1 MATPDHHPILWE
13 MCDFTVGGAT
23 VLENVTSAAPV
34 GRRFDFFVS
43 KVVEQSAQV
52 LTRTD
57 AVQPGLLPIVVLR
70 VVVGHVVNLGR
81 IRFVR
86 LKRSVGKTGRRQ
98 PVC

>member
-1 MATPDHHPILWE
+1 MAPPDHHPILWE
-13 MCDFTVGGAT
+13 MCDLSVGGAT
-23 VLENVTSAAPV
+23 VLENVTSAPV
-34 GRRFDFFVS
+34 GRRFDSFVS